1 MHGIF
6 SSPRPLEDLND
17 KPISVQKAKARR
29 WPAEKKKILGWLFQG
44 VMPTQPTS
52 GKSKT
57 MIAML
62 TQLTWKNTVHFRQL
76 EKMNG
81 KLMHATI
88 GILNGHDLPPLL
100 IARLAKQPKT

>member
-1 MHGIF
+1 MAC
-6 SSPRPLEDLND
+6 RE
-17 KPISVQKAKARR
+17 
-29 WPAEKKKILGWLFQG
+29 KKILGWLFQG

-62 TQLTWKNTVHFRQL
+62 TQLTWKKTVQFREL

-88 GILNGHDLPPLL
+88 GILNGHDLPSLL
-100 IARLAKQPKT
+100 IATAKNLKL